1 MTMDAASLRS
11 RAGTRLKVGCKLN
24 LYLEITGI
32 LSNGYHSLETLFY
45 FLPEPHD
52 FIDLAPGK
60 PGQAMRL
67 FCPQNPEL
75 ESEQNILIRAYKLFA
90 EHTGRRYDL
99 TVTLHKQIP
108 MGAGLGGG
116 SADGA
121 ALLLWL
127 NSRENLLSSAQ
138 LLSLAARLG
147 ADVSFFMLALKDDGP
162 RAAWGQGIGEKLT
175 PADVSALAG
184 LYLLLIFP
192 GVPISTPWAYAAWD
206 KLPIPQNDFN
216 GFFATEHLTSAG
228 SGDMKPLAHALRLYN
243 SFEAVVFPEYPALR
257 LIKERLLQNGAAAA
271 MMSGSGSTVFGLF
284 KNADAAENTACEFK
298 RESYKYLL
306 QQL

>member
-1 MTMDAASLRS
+1 MDAALLKSS
-11 RAGTRLKVGCKLN
+11 TGARLKVGCKLN
-24 LYLEITGI
+24 LYLEITGL

-52 FIDLAPGK
+52 LIDIEPG
-60 PGQAMRL
+60 PAGQGLRL
-67 FCPQNPEL
+67 LCPQNPNL
-75 ESEQNILIRAYKLFA
+75 ESERNILARAYELFSG
-90 EHTGRRYDL
+90 HTGRRYDL
-99 TVTLHKQIP
+99 TLTLHKQIP

-127 NSRENLLSSAQ
+127 NNRENSLAPDELI
-138 LLSLAARLG
+138 SLAARLG
-147 ADVSFFMLALKDDGP
+147 ADVPFFMLALKNGGP
-162 RAAWGQGIGEKLT
+162 RAAWGQGIGEVLAPT
-175 PADVSALAG
+175 DVPALSG
-184 LYLLLIFP
+184 LYLLLVFP
-192 GVPISTPWAYAAWD
+192 GVNVSTPWAYAAWD
-206 KLPIPQNDFN
+206 KLPLPQNGFN

-257 LIKERLLQNGAAAA
+257 RIKERLLQNGAAAA